1 MPSPETAHYFDH
13 AATAPLAPEVQEAMR
28 PYLGERF
35 GNASTIYPLGVEAA
49 YAVERARLQVLRAL
63 HADEAQTRV
72 VFTGSATEA
81 INLAHKGMVWA
92 SGRRPAHVI
101 SCVTEH
107 SASLQSLRWLE
118 TRGEAAVTWLPVG
131 VTGRADPAG
140 VERALRPGTALI
152 SLMLANSET
161 GVLHPIAEAAR
172 TARAHGVLIHCDAAQ
187 AAGKVPVDFA
197 ALGVD
202 LLSINAHKFH
212 GPKGVGALLIRGGVE
227 IEPLIHGGG
236 QEGGLRAGTENVAG
250 IVGLGAAIEL
260 AVRLREAEATRLLGL
275 RRRVIEG
282 VQSRVRGVHVHGDQ
296 THCLPSTLNLG
307 IEDVEG
313 PRVVALMGERGFSIA
328 AGSACTARGT
338 ARSHVLTAMG
348 LPEAQVAG
356 AIRISLGRGNTA
368 SSADDLVEALAEV
381 IDSLRRGESA

>member
-227 IEPLIHGGG
+227 M
-236 QEGGLRAGTENVAG
+236 
-250 IVGLGAAIEL
+250 GAAIEL